1 MPDAEGHPA
10 PEEMELGKIFAAL
23 ADPMRR
29 KVVLTLLQEESETPR
44 ACGTFGMPV
53 AKATR
58 THHFRVLR
66 EAGLI
71 FQVDRGNGR
80 LSNLRRAELNQRFP
94 GLLDLLMHE
103 GAREAGKAAGAEAEE
118 PKAMQPEPAHLSQ
131 GARPAKRAAAR
142 A

>member
-1 MPDAEGHPA
+1 
-10 PEEMELGKIFAAL
+10 
-23 ADPMRR
+23 
-29 KVVLTLLQEESETPR
+29 
-44 ACGTFGMPV
+44 MPV

-80 LSNLRRAELNQRFP
+80 LSCLRRSELDQRFP

-103 GAREAGKAAGAEAEE
+103 AAREAAKTAAAEADSGDVSPSAPGE
-118 PKAMQPEPAHLSQ
+118 PS
-131 GARPAKRAAAR
+131 AKAAAR